1 MRRIVIAL
9 LSTLSGLVLLFSY
22 PTSTNRPLTDT
33 ALAPLPGAAA
43 ASGSAAGGAAGGAA
57 APAPAPAGAAPP
69 AAGPKSGTF
78 TGGTAQTRW
87 GPVQVRIVVAGG
99 KVTSA
104 DAIQFPSGN
113 GKDQQINSYAI
124 PQLNSEV
131 IAAQSA
137 TIDMVSGATVTSGG
151 YLTSLQDAIDQAFR
165 A

>member
-9 LSTLSGLVLLFSY
+9 LSTISGVVLLFAY
-22 PTSTNRPLTDT
+22 PTSTNRPLTD
-33 ALAPLPGAAA
+33 AAPAAVPGPAA
-43 ASGSAAGGAAGGAA
+43 ASGTAAGG
-57 APAPAPAGAAPP
+57 APAPAGAA
-69 AAGPKSGTF
+69 AAGTVPKPGTF

-87 GPVQVRIVVAGG
+87 GPVQVRIVVAGN

-113 GKDQQINSYAI
+113 GTDQQINSFAI

-137 TIDMVSGATVTSGG
+137 KIDMVSGATVTSGG
-151 YLTSLQDAIDQAFR
+151 YLKSLQDAIDQAFR